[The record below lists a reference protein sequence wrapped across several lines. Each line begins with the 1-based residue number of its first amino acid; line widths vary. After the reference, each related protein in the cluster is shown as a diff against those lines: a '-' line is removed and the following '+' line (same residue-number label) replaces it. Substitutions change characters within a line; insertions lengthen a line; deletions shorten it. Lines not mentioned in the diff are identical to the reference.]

1 MSRRRNALILG
12 AVISLLVLTN
22 LATYFNATAPS
33 APQVRDVGEN
43 IEPHY
48 RVQAWIIKA
57 DGTVI
62 QVADTLNVYTN
73 IGKNWTRN
81 ELGDTATASTNVARH
96 ISLSESSSTPAAT
109 WTILPT
115 EITTGGCDRNSGT
128 FTALSGNGSWKI
140 EYTFSVGASF
150 TIRCTGLH
158 WIATDN
164 SDNNM
169 IAAAQFSTPAT
180 VASGD
185 SLLVRWS
192 NSVSGS

>member
-1 MSRRRNALILG
+1 VKTNGKLK
-12 AVISLLVLTN
+12 VIVSVVMLL
-22 LATYFNATAPS
+22 LATNIATYLYATVFMQADLKLES
-33 APQVRDVGEN
+33 
-43 IEPHY
+43 HY
-48 RVQAWIIKA
+48 TVEAWIIRG
-57 DGTVI
+57 DQVI
-62 QVADTLNVYTN
+62 YLGKVANVFTN

-96 ISLSESSSTPAAT
+96 ISLSESSSTPVAT

-115 EITTGGCDRNSGT
+115 EITTGGCDRQSGA
-128 FTALSGNGSWKI
+128 FTALTGNGSWKI
-140 EYTFSVGASF
+140 EYTFSVTATF

-169 IAAAQFSTPAT
+169 IAAAQFGTAAT
-180 VASGD
+180 VNSGD
-185 SLLVRWS
+185 SLKVTWT